1 MFDLDKWQ
9 EIFGSIS
16 KNKLRTFLTGFS
28 VAWGIFILMILLGS
42 GNGLQNGVETQF
54 GQDAANSIWLGGG
67 QTSKAYM
74 GFQPGR
80 EIQLENEDYDLI
92 RTKVPGV
99 ERITASFDGRAQRVL
114 SYKKERG
121 TFLVRSCMPDHQYLE
136 VTTSLNGRFI
146 NDIDIRQNRK
156 VCAMGKPVAEALFKD
171 EDPLGKY
178 IDVEGIPY
186 RVIGVFKDPNERDM
200 NRIYIP
206 VTTAQKT
213 YNGKNKLGTI
223 WLLTTKDIE
232 SSNKMMEQAKKILAD
247 RHKFD
252 ITDDKAI
259 WANNITEEYIRI
271 MQLFF
276 NIRLFIWIIGIG
288 TLIAGVVG
296 VSNIMMIVVKERTK
310 EIGIRKALGATPW
323 SIVSLIMQEAI
334 FITALAGYIG
344 LVAGIFLLEGAAK
357 AIPAGEFFRNPEVD
371 LKVAISAT
379 VLLIIAGALA
389 GFFPAFRASRIQPVV
404 ALKDE

>member
-1 MFDLDKWQ
+1 
-9 EIFGSIS
+9 
-16 KNKLRTFLTGFS
+16 
-28 VAWGIFILMILLGS
+28 
-42 GNGLQNGVETQF
+42 
-54 GQDAANSIWLGGG
+54 
-67 QTSKAYM
+67 
-74 GFQPGR
+74 
-80 EIQLENEDYDLI
+80 
-92 RTKVPGV
+92 
-99 ERITASFDGRAQRVL
+99 
-114 SYKKERG
+114 
-121 TFLVRSCMPDHQYLE
+121 
-136 VTTSLNGRFI
+136 
-146 NDIDIRQNRK
+146 
-156 VCAMGKPVAEALFKD
+156 MGKPVAETLFKD

-186 RVIGVFKDPNERDM
+186 RVIGVFTDPNERDM

-213 YNGKNKLGTI
+213 YNGRNRLGTI
-223 WLLTTKDIE
+223 WLLTTKDVE

-259 WANNITEEYIRI
+259 WANNITEEYVRI

-323 SIVSLIMQEAI
+323 SIVSLIMQESI

-357 AIPAGEFFRNPEVD
+357 AIPPGEFFRNPEVD

-379 VLLIIAGALA
+379 VLLIVAGALA
-389 GFFPAFRASRIQPVV
+389 GFFPAMRASRIQPVV